1 MSNFRKSA
9 LTLAIVAGLAV
20 SAAAS
25 AASISAP
32 TSGLPEGVAFFDIAG
47 ASTNV
52 GIAVTPGITVNIDPS
67 DNIIGRTTGFALRI
81 TLNNGA
87 TFGMTPTVTA
97 GTALPTGWSATIGA
111 GGTGSNFVVINFNP
125 PSSNPV
131 PAITNG
137 PIVII
142 NPADAELSPT
152 TGHVLTNLTAL
163 QTAGVTVTESMQFFD
178 PVSTNAILNAF
189 SQPVLTSGNPVAT
202 SCNPTLGYTAEKI
215 DVGVNPSVGNPSRT
229 LFSSS
234 GAIAL
239 QNSTTFNAGAIVIG
253 QNPGFTYFT
262 FAPSDSFTTTV
273 NGSFGAFTQAGAAV
287 FLSTSSTCASAN
299 VPGTLNPSGT
309 TATFTYLDSSTLL
322 GSSTTGGTAYLC
334 FSVPG
339 SNTQPIAATSISQQ
353 TSFTRNSLTVNGS
366 ACSLLPMQYNGPVVK
381 VYTFNPAGNSTQ
393 QSFLRISNT
402 GPSAGPVFITG
413 IDDAGNPGTGTVSV
427 NLNAGQSIQL
437 TSTDLQSGNAAKGL
451 TGALGTPT
459 GKWRLTVT
467 SYFPNLVVTSLNR
480 NNNSGTVTNLTNYD
494 VQGKQATWSLNGGD
508 NGN

>member
-87 TFGMTPTVTA
+87 TFGMTPTVTS
-97 GTALPTGWSATIGA
+97 GTALPSGWTTTIGA
-111 GGTGSNFVVINFNP
+111 GGTGSNFVVVNFNP
-125 PSSNPV
+125 PSSAPV
-131 PAITNG
+131 PGITNG

-142 NPADAELSPT
+142 NPADAELAPT
-152 TGHVLTNLTAL
+152 TGHVLTSLTAL
-163 QTAGVTVTESMQFFD
+163 QTSGVTVTESLQFFD
-178 PVSTNAILNAF
+178 PVSTNPILNAF
-189 SQPVLTSGNPVAT
+189 SQPVLTSGNPVTTA
-202 SCNPTLGYTAEKI
+202 CDPTNVGFYPQEKI
-215 DVGVNPSVGNPSRT
+215 DVSSNSAQASRT
-229 LFSSS
+229 YFSAY
-234 GAIAL
+234 GGIGGY
-239 QNSTTFNAGAIVIG
+239 QIGYFNAGTISIG
-253 QNPGFTYFT
+253 TATGFGYFSYNT
-262 FAPSDSFTTTV
+262 TTDQFTTTV
-273 NGSFGAFTQAGAAV
+273 TGNFSAFAQAGAAV
-287 FLSTSSTCASAN
+287 FLSTSNTCSSSA
-299 VPGTLNPSGT
+299 VAGTLNGAGTQASFTNYNLSAIGGSTSG
-309 TATFTYLDSSTLL
+309 
-322 GSSTTGGTAYLC
+322 GSAYLC
-334 FSVPG
+334 FSVPSG
-339 SNTQPIAATSISQQ
+339 NTQVIAATSISQQ
-353 TSFTRNSLTVNGS
+353 TSFTRNALTVNGT
-366 ACSLLPMQYNGPVVK
+366 ACSLRPMNYNGPVVH

-413 IDDAGNPGTGTVSV
+413 IDDAGNPGAGTVSV

-437 TSTDLQSGNAAKGL
+437 TSTDLQSGNASKGL

-494 VQGKQATWSLNGGD
+494 VNGKQNLWSYGGD